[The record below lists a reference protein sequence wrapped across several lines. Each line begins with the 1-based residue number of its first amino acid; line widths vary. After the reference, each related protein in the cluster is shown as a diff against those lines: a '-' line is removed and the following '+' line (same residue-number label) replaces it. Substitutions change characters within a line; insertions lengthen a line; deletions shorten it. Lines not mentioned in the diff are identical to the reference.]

1 MDHTDNKGAVAMEG
15 RRVSSGDPG
24 LDRILSGGLMRGA
37 VTIFQGTPGAG
48 KTTLANQIAFE
59 NARRGGRAVYV
70 TLLSESHGRMTAS
83 LTPMRFFDD
92 AEIGSSIHYISGY
105 SLLMEEGPRALLKLL
120 ATEARTHE
128 ANLVVLDGLFVLADA
143 GLSESEYRKFVNDL
157 ALQAELMGC
166 SVLLLTNSRRA
177 SDSPEY
183 TMVDGWLELGHH
195 DAAHQSARYIEVHK
209 LRGSG
214 FLPGRHRLRIS
225 TAGIEAFPRL
235 ESYLGHQ
242 PKVAPDGSRVS
253 TGIAGLDGLLG
264 GGLPAYSNTLVW
276 GATGTGKTSIG
287 QHFVAAGS
295 PDAPALMFT
304 FYESPE
310 ETVRNARLRGLDLQA
325 RLDDGSLEIAWHPP
339 VEHDLDELAHSLL
352 QRVRTRR
359 VRRLVIDG
367 LEAFEKVARERE
379 RLHRFLAALTYEL
392 RTAGCTSMFVSESA
406 ELFGDQPHTVA
417 TNRSAVGQNILLLR
431 YVQDGPQLR
440 RTLAVVKVRESDFD
454 HRAHAFRITSD
465 GVRIDAPADPRSAAA
480 VDLAKAGGGT

>member
-1 MDHTDNKGAVAMEG
+1 MHQTDPSGTDATRPG
-15 RRVSSGDPG
+15 RVSTGDPG

-48 KTTLANQIAFE
+48 KTTLANQIAFQ
-59 NARRGGRAVYV
+59 NARRGGRTVYV

-83 LTPMRFFDD
+83 LSPMAFFDH
-92 AEIGSSIHYISGY
+92 AEVGSTIHYISGY
-105 SLLMEEGPRALLKLL
+105 SLLMDEGPRALLRLL

-166 SVLLLTNSRRA
+166 GVLLLTNSRRA

-195 DAAHQSARYIEVHK
+195 DAAHQSSRYIEVHK

-253 TGIAGLDGLLG
+253 TGIPGLDALLH
-264 GGLPAYSNTLVW
+264 GGLPVYSNTLVW
-276 GATGTGKTSIG
+276 GATGTGKTSLG
-287 QHFVAAGS
+287 QHFLAAGS
-295 PDAPALMFT
+295 RASPGLMFT

-310 ETVRNARLRGLDLQA
+310 ETVRTARLRGLDLQP
-325 RLDDGSLEIAWHPP
+325 RLDDGSLQIAWHPP
-339 VEHDLDELAHSLL
+339 VEHDIDELAHSLL
-352 QRVRTRR
+352 RRVRAGGI
-359 VRRLVIDG
+359 RRLVIDG
-367 LEAFEKVARERE
+367 LEAFEKVAPGPE

-392 RTAGCTSMFVSESA
+392 RTAGCTSMFVSESPD
-406 ELFGDQPHTVA
+406 LFGDQPRTVGG
-417 TNRSAVGQNILLLR
+417 NRSAVGQNILLLR
-431 YVQDGPQLR
+431 YAQDGAHLR
-440 RTLAVVKVRESDFD
+440 RTLAVLKLRESDFD
-454 HRAHAFRITSD
+454 HRAHAFRITAH
-465 GVRIDAPADPRSAAA
+465 GVRVDGPADPRSATA
-480 VDLAKAGGGT
+480 VDLAEAGGGA